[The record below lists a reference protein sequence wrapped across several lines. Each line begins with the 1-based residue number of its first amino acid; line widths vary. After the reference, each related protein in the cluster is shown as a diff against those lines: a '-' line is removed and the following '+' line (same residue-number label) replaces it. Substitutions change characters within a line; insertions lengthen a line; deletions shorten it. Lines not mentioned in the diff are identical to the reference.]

1 MERRGNAKYSTRKR
15 IDEPG
20 SLASEGVVVHFFAFV
35 VSHFKFLCDVAFK
48 KRLLCFWVLKEALH

>member
-20 SLASEGVVVHFFAFV
+20 SLASDGRVVHFIEIVPEIFI
-35 VSHFKFLCDVAFK
+35 
-48 KRLLCFWVLKEALH
+48 KRIS